1 MAKAEHFMR
10 LITEARADLGAEGA
24 LGKLFAAKAI
34 VAVLGPVNC
43 PELDTLIAESARA
56 QQERVDA

>member
-1 MAKAEHFMR
+1 MR
-10 LITEARADLGAEGA
+10 LISEARADLGAEGA